1 MVYIGSDHPTRE
13 EKDSMKITPSKIILS
28 KVDADCIFSLTRSD
42 WESYAEGLVYPE
54 GWKVRLDPSDNGS
67 GVIGHH
73 PTAGIELTIR
83 PYYDN
88 AIDPP
93 EVLFI
98 VSHYPLGKAPKFTAK
113 LKRDLEYEAKRNLGP
128 EYSVSVSYTKSPPFE
143 EIELMIKRA
152 SH

>member
-1 MVYIGSDHPTRE
+1 VYIGSDNYTRE
-13 EKDSMKITPSKIILS
+13 EKGDMKITSSKIILS
-28 KVDADCIFSLTRSD
+28 KVDADRIFSLTRSD

-67 GVIGHH
+67 GVIGYH
-73 PTAGIELTIR
+73 PMTGIELTIR

-93 EVLFI
+93 EVLFTI
-98 VSHYPLGKAPKFTAK
+98 SRYPLGKAPKFTAE
-113 LKRDLEYEAKRNLGP
+113 LKSDLEYEAKRNLGP
-128 EYSVSVSYTKSPPFE
+128 EYSVSVSHAKSPPFE

-152 SH
+152 IG

>member
-13 EKDSMKITPSKIILS
+13 EQDSMKITPSKIILS
-28 KVDADCIFSLTRSD
+28 KVDADRIFSLIRSD

-98 VSHYPLGKAPKFTAK
+98 VSHYPLGKAPKFTAE
-113 LKRDLEYEAKRNLGP
+113 LKSDLEYEAKRNLGP
-128 EYSVSVSYTKSPPFE
+128 EYSVSVSYTKSPPLE